1 MGRAVDTMQDRIG
14 QWETDTHVRMQK
26 SHAELHQKLQTL
38 EAKVNIADKNTQN
51 ISSTHTEATHPSLD
65 SDSTQRIQALEDQ
78 LQKITA
84 RMED

>member
-38 EAKVNIADKNTQN
+38 EAKVNMADKNTQN
-51 ISSTHTEATHPSLD
+51 ISSTHT
-65 SDSTQRIQALEDQ
+65 
-78 LQKITA
+78 
-84 RMED
+84 